1 MPQLAKIGNFLAILC
16 FCFAAQAAE
25 ENIKVRATVDPKS
38 ADPQELINYTITV
51 EITGEGQVS
60 TPSLNKSQEFEVISR
75 SSGTQTRS
83 VMVSTP
89 NGPKFTTTRV
99 ITFGYQ
105 LRALKEGLLRVRPA
119 EVVVNGKPY
128 LTPEL
133 TLQVAKG
140 ASGAPRNRPRPPP
153 GFDGEDEDGLPIP
166 PGFPPNIADDEDD
179 LFSQLL
185 RRGLGQRGVPGVPG
199 GGAGGS
205 KTFPMNPKDAFFIQV
220 ETDKTDAYV
229 GEQITVSWYLYTR
242 GSIREIDTL
251 KYPALK
257 GFWKEDIEMATA
269 LNFVQEV
276 VNGIPYRKAL
286 LASYAIFPIKE
297 GTAVIDSYT
306 AKCSVV
312 SADDIMGQFGM
323 GKAMSFTKSSQ
334 PIKVSVKPLPASRPA
349 DFSGGVGDFQVTAKI
364 DDHNIVE
371 NQPFTYTLRF
381 DGRGNSKLIDLPPFE
396 PPQGLERYDVQN
408 DAKFFK
414 TGTSYKEFKILLI
427 PRRTGDFTIPSVS
440 ASMFDT
446 VSGKYITRHT
456 DPLQISVGKGQPGQN
471 LPPTA
476 VAPGKP
482 TEEAIPMPPP
492 EPELVLEYRSRRVLN
507 RQEQTVAFGVLI
519 LAIMFTLLWRARE
532 ELGWGEKKRTLLM
545 LVENRLKKARSADSK
560 GDLRGVG
567 TELTNAIYFVL
578 GQTVGEVGSN
588 LPFDEMIKRAP
599 PSVRRELSEPLRK
612 LHDKAQLLSFAP
624 LEAVKGMFQPKE
636 VKELLSTADSLLTKA
651 VNLAVSAEPT
661 IES

>member
-1 MPQLAKIGNFLAILC
+1 MPLLEKIGNISVVLSFLFLSLMVS
-16 FCFAAQAAE
+16 AADDV
-25 ENIKVRATVDPKS
+25 KVRATLEPKA
-38 ADPQELINYTITV
+38 ADPNEVVNFSIIV

-60 TPSLNKSQEFEVISR
+60 NPSLNKSQDFEIISR

-89 NGPKFTTTRV
+89 QGPKFTTTRIV
-99 ITFGYQ
+99 TFVYQ
-105 LRALKEGLLRVRPA
+105 LRPLKEGLLRVRPA
-119 EVVVNGKPY
+119 EVVVNGRPH

-133 TLQVAKG
+133 TLQVAQG
-140 ASGAPRNRPRPPP
+140 AGGQPRQRPRLPP
-153 GFDGEDEDGLPIP
+153 GFDGEDEDGLPLP

-185 RRGLGQRGVPGVPG
+185 RRGLGQRGVPGLPQG
-199 GGAGGS
+199 GGS

-220 ETDKTDAYV
+220 ETDKTEAYV

-286 LASYAIFPIKE
+286 LASYAIFPIKD
-297 GTAVIDSYT
+297 GTSVIDSYT
-306 AKCSVV
+306 AKCKVV

-323 GKAMSFTKSSQ
+323 GKEMSFTKSSQ
-334 PIKVSVKPLPASRPA
+334 PIKVSVKPLPSGRPA

-371 NQPFTYTLRF
+371 NQPFAYVLRF

-427 PRRTGDFTIPSVS
+427 PRRTGDFTIPAVSV
-440 ASMFDT
+440 SMFDPA
-446 VSGKYITRHT
+446 SGKYVTRPP
-456 DPLQISVGKGQPGQN
+456 DALQIHVGKGQPGQG

-476 VAPGKP
+476 AAQGKAP
-482 TEEAIPMPPP
+482 TEESKVIPPP
-492 EPELVLEYRSRRVLN
+492 EPDLIVAYRSRRILS
-507 RQEQTVAFGVLI
+507 QKEQAFAFGLLI
-519 LAIMFTLLWRARE
+519 TAIMLTLLWRARE

-545 LVENRLKKARSADSK
+545 LVESRLKKARTADSK
-560 GDLRGVG
+560 GDLRAVG

-578 GQTVGEVGSN
+578 GQTVGEAGSN
-588 LPFDEMIKRAP
+588 VPFEEMIKRAP
-599 PSVRRELSEPLRK
+599 PSVRRELSDPLRK

-624 LEAVKGMFQPKE
+624 LDAVRGMFQPKE
-636 VKELLSTADSLLTKA
+636 IKELLALADTLLSKA
-651 VNLAVSAEPT
+651 VTLAVSSEPSK
-661 IES
+661 E